1 MSEVNNPNFVYARR
15 RARRRLLALEIRN
28 IQLEGV
34 LIAPQESVVD
44 AELRPQPQSVETL
57 ERVQQLRELLPS
69 VVADL
74 VNEIAEEDSTLL
86 LVGVSDV
93 DVQSVITVVVQQ
105 EEDLE
110 EQSVRRMLLNAAMVG
125 AVLSGLAVLAFVL
138 VCSTP
143 RLVPAL

>member
-1 MSEVNNPNFVYARR
+1 M
-15 RARRRLLALEIRN
+15 
-28 IQLEGV
+28 
-34 LIAPQESVVD
+34 LIAP
-44 AELRPQPQSVETL
+44 LRPQAETR
-57 ERVQQLRELLPS
+57 EQVQQLRESLPS
-69 VVADL
+69 VLADL

-93 DVQSVITVVVQQ
+93 DVQIVITVVVQQ

-143 RLVPAL
+143 RLLPAL

>member
-1 MSEVNNPNFVYARR
+1 LSEVNNPNFVYARR

-69 VVADL
+69 VLADP
-74 VNEIAEEDSTLL
+74 VNEMAKEDSRFL

-93 DVQSVITVVVQQ
+93 DVQIVITVAVQQ
-105 EEDLE
+105 KEDLE

-143 RLVPAL
+143 RLLPAL

>member
-44 AELRPQPQSVETL
+44 AELRPQPQSAETL
-57 ERVQQLRELLPS
+57 ERVQQLRESLPS
-69 VVADL
+69 VLADL
-74 VNEIAEEDSTLL
+74 VNEIAEEDSSFL

-93 DVQSVITVVVQQ
+93 DVQIVITVAVQQ
-105 EEDLE
+105 KEDLE

-143 RLVPAL
+143 RLLPAL

>member
-1 MSEVNNPNFVYARR
+1 M
-15 RARRRLLALEIRN
+15 
-28 IQLEGV
+28 
-34 LIAPQESVVD
+34 D
-44 AELRPQPQSVETL
+44 AELRPQLQSAETL
-57 ERVQQLRELLPS
+57 QQVQKLRESLPS

-74 VNEIAEEDSTLL
+74 VNVIAEEDSTVL

-93 DVQSVITVVVQQ
+93 DVQIVITVVVQQ

-138 VCSTP
+138 VCSTL

>member
-69 VVADL
+69 VLADP
-74 VNEIAEEDSTLL
+74 VNEMAKEDSRFL

-93 DVQSVITVVVQQ
+93 DVQIVITVAVQQ
-105 EEDLE
+105 KEDLE

-143 RLVPAL
+143 RLLPAL